1 MRFTYLLKTRNF
13 DCSLFETLDD
23 LAARLDAGWSEA
35 EEIAMQKCSAHYS
48 EISQEI
54 GDIRSK
60 WDPHAL
66 DESARILEQD
76 PRYLN
81 ARLALADRVEK
92 FAERVKR

>member
-1 MRFTYLLKTRNF
+1 MDTTVSTVAMDRARCLK
-13 DCSLFETLDD
+13 
-23 LAARLDAGWSEA
+23 A
-35 EEIAMQKCSAHYS
+35 
-48 EISQEI
+48 I
-54 GDIRSK
+54 GDIRSR

-81 ARLALADRVEK
+81 ARLALADRAEK